1 MSRLCSPV
9 VTDHTT
15 FFNGQ
20 SAKRRVPVSLRVGSS
35 HPSASRIATYTR
47 DACLA
52 VLAPGRCLG
61 RGREG
66 KPIAPTVQHRQLGQF
81 MIKRSSWLRTST
93 RAYHAHFPSRQL
105 EPLSLH
111 ESINDSKCPVPGF
124 DNFTRPLVS
133 LASFAAPGLVTPG
146 SRQEDAGRG
155 RPRHF
160 MPGLYV
166 IRRCASVCVEVGASA
181 THALQIARI
190 SCARICVT
198 ILNVA

>member
-1 MSRLCSPV
+1 MCLSHC
-9 VTDHTT
+9 
-15 FFNGQ
+15 
-20 SAKRRVPVSLRVGSS
+20 GSS
-35 HPSASRIATYTR
+35 QAIPQPVASQLTPAMHAWRFLPLVAASAGA
-47 DACLA
+47 
-52 VLAPGRCLG
+52 
-61 RGREG
+61 G

-81 MIKRSSWLRTST
+81 MIKRSSWLKTST
-93 RAYHAHFPSRQL
+93 RAYHAHVPSRQL